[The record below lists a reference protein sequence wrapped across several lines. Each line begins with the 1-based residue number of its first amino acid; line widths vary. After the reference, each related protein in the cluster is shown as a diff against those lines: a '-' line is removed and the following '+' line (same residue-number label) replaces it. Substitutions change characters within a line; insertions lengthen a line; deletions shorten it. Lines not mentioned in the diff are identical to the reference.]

1 MRKHL
6 QIDVEHGR
14 IIAPDIHDVRLR
26 LEWPRKVVQ
35 IMVRKINT
43 INRHKSVPRVEDAIS
58 FPHSLKR
65 LKIKATQQLVVAAE
79 NSMFLSCLS
88 DVFYNFFL
96 SQPELDFI
104 FSFFCLSSSR
114 VRKKKLFNSVE
125 ISFNGC
131 TLWMDFY
138 VVVIEESLRFE
149 CEAAACVKACITRSA
164 NRELPC

>member
-43 INRHKSVPRVEDAIS
+43 INRHKSVPRVGDAIS

-114 VRKKKLFNSVE
+114 VRKKNFSTQWKFHLTDALCEWTSTSLSLKNLFASNVKLQLV
-125 ISFNGC
+125 
-131 TLWMDFY
+131 
-138 VVVIEESLRFE
+138 
-149 CEAAACVKACITRSA
+149 
-164 NRELPC
+164 